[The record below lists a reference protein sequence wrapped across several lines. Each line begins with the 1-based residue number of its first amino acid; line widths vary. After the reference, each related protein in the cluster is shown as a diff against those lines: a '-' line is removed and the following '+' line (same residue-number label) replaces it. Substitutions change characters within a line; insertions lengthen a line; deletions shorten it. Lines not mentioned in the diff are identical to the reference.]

1 MDKKTIF
8 KIVVI
13 MALILFALTIF
24 PFLTQWLGGLIS
36 WIISFGK
43 LGVVTLF
50 TCIAVT
56 FLMLINK
63 W

>member
-50 TCIAVT
+50 TCIAIT

>member
-24 PFLTQWLGGLIS
+24 PFLTQCLGGVIS

-43 LGVVTLF
+43 FGVVTLF

>member
-13 MALILFALTIF
+13 MALILFVLTIF
-24 PFLTQWLGGLIS
+24 PFLTQWLGGVIS

-43 LGVVTLF
+43 FGVVTLF

>member
-8 KIVVI
+8 KTVVI

>member
-24 PFLTQWLGGLIS
+24 PFLTQWLGGGNKLDYFFWETWGCNFVYLYSSYIS
-36 WIISFGK
+36 Y
-43 LGVVTLF
+43 V
-50 TCIAVT
+50 
-56 FLMLINK
+56 NK
-63 W
+63 

>member
-13 MALILFALTIF
+13 MALILFVLTIF

>member
-24 PFLTQWLGGLIS
+24 PFLTQWLGGVIS